1 MQYDETE
8 TTPSAGMLQHPTE
21 TADQP
26 EPAER
31 APRPERP
38 AGYTALWI
46 LTSVL
51 TIITIVSLA
60 LNLLI
65 VRQLVEARRL
75 ARLALGDSL
84 ALIRDLEAQTYSYNV
99 VVDDT
104 IIVNDDVP
112 FQETI
117 PVVIDETMPFSTA
130 VTASVDVGPFGR
142 YPVTIPI
149 GGSIPVNL
157 EFDVPVDESVPVYI
171 EVPVHTEIPIEVTVA
186 NTPLYGTLV
195 DAEAH
200 LMELMTE
207 LERPLIWFLVPREAA
222 GG

>member
-1 MQYDETE
+1 
-8 TTPSAGMLQHPTE
+8 
-21 TADQP
+21 
-26 EPAER
+26 
-31 APRPERP
+31 
-38 AGYTALWI
+38 
-46 LTSVL
+46 VL
-51 TIITIVSLA
+51 TIITVISLA

-65 VRQLVEARRL
+65 IRQLVEARRL
-75 ARLALGDSL
+75 ARLTIDDSL
-84 ALIRDLEAQTYSYNV
+84 AVIRDLEAQTYRYNV

-104 IIVNDDVP
+104 IIVDDDVP

-130 VTASVDVGPFGR
+130 VTASVVLGPFGR

-149 GGSIPVNL
+149 GGSIPVKL

-200 LMELMTE
+200 LLELRAE
-207 LERPLIWFLVPREAA
+207 LERPLIWFLAPRKASA
-222 GG
+222 GE